1 LDNVHDA
8 PPQLYSSHLE
18 ETDMLGHN
26 RLILPVVDHRLLGD
40 MPRRIVDELIAR
52 NWDVPGVTVRFHYCG
67 TGDAKFIAVDSITTQ
82 HARIDFTVDGRIIR
96 VVGGRRQLDVWWG
109 PTGFSSIHVHD
120 YTGSDWEAD
129 AADFMT
135 DEHKSYRYP
144 SGVPRNYASYRG
156 ACNCTNL
163 QGAIFSSLQPLV
175 KIVLGRPNPFAGV
188 MHEHNGEVSPW
199 LVLEGPQGT
208 KIQHYHTADVLR
220 ERRRWLE
227 HMMLAPIRGSLLPDE
242 VRDVL
247 IEEPI
252 PFPAGLGPFYTFAT
266 PSDVDRWTRAHHEP
280 ASLRPEQRFGMS
292 NLSRFGFSRLYR
304 DAALPEPLWQG
315 AIACGFGGVS
325 VGASSANASGPV
337 SADNW
342 DTHSIQVE
350 PAFANNIYV
359 GDGSVYGNPDARE
372 YADGNEH
379 YAALVEADRRVAST
393 IVPVTDY
400 QGNYRWPVLLIGR
413 ELAFDE
419 IFGTE
424 ELPRP
429 VPVARPQRRRRRR
442 LWLAA

>member
-266 PSDVDRWTRAHHEP
+266 PSDVDR
-280 ASLRPEQRFGMS
+280 
-292 NLSRFGFSRLYR
+292 
-304 DAALPEPLWQG
+304 
-315 AIACGFGGVS
+315 FGGVS